1 MKYFLIILSFLI
13 LNCDKKNENKIECL
27 GEYLSQ
33 KQISS
38 VGYVL
43 NYFDKYLKINYPNET
58 NENERIYK
66 YIIDFELNILSK
78 EKNDIHFKNSLYSF
92 NPYIED
98 LEKSGFFDLVKSENF
113 YNKPLNLDEKVKK
126 WADSIVDSIFIEK
139 KNNFIT
145 NIQDPIII
153 KKSQSKP
160 QRACGYINV
169 FIYALSKC
177 SPQNSTEQEL
187 ISKSVD
193 SSYIFIL
200 LNLKDKAF
208 RSKLTSPT
216 IKAFIF
222 YDTVLKLYDCEDKKL
237 IVD

>member
-1 MKYFLIILSFLI
+1 M
-13 LNCDKKNENKIECL
+13 
-27 GEYLSQ
+27 
-33 KQISS
+33 
-38 VGYVL
+38 
-43 NYFDKYLKINYPNET
+43 
-58 NENERIYK
+58 
-66 YIIDFELNILSK
+66 
-78 EKNDIHFKNSLYSF
+78 
-92 NPYIED
+92 
-98 LEKSGFFDLVKSENF
+98 
-113 YNKPLNLDEKVKK
+113 
-126 WADSIVDSIFIEK
+126 
-139 KNNFIT
+139 
-145 NIQDPIII
+145 
-153 KKSQSKP
+153 
-160 QRACGYINV
+160 
-169 FIYALSKC
+169 FIYALNKC